1 MAGGLFSIH
10 RQFFEK
16 IGKYDPGYD
25 IWGGENLELSFK
37 TWMCGGQL
45 EIHPCSH
52 VGHVFRSR
60 SPYKWKP
67 GQNVLKKN
75 LVRLAEVWLDDY
87 KNIYYERIN
96 NNLGDFGNIT
106 ERVDL
111 RKKLQCKSF
120 KWY

>member
-52 VGHVFRSR
+52 VGHVFRRR
-60 SPYKWKP
+60 SPYSWRSNTTVVNMVKR
-67 GQNVLKKN
+67 NTAR
-75 LVRLAEVWLDDY
+75 LVEVWLDDY
-87 KNIYYERIN
+87 KV
-96 NNLGDFGNIT
+96 G
-106 ERVDL
+106 
-111 RKKLQCKSF
+111 
-120 KWY
+120 

>member
-1 MAGGLFSIH
+1 MRIVK
-10 RQFFEK
+10 K
-16 IGKYDPGYD
+16 I
-25 IWGGENLELSFK
+25 S
-37 TWMCGGQL
+37 
-45 EIHPCSH
+45 
-52 VGHVFRSR
+52 FRSR

-111 RKKLQCKSF
+111 RKKLQCKRF
-120 KWY
+120 QFIIQNHILFIF

>member
-1 MAGGLFSIH
+1 MRIVK
-10 RQFFEK
+10 K
-16 IGKYDPGYD
+16 I
-25 IWGGENLELSFK
+25 S
-37 TWMCGGQL
+37 
-45 EIHPCSH
+45 
-52 VGHVFRSR
+52 FRSG

-96 NNLGDFGNIT
+96 NNLGEFGNIT

-111 RKKLQCKSF
+111 RKKLQCKRFQSIIQKLF
-120 KWY
+120 IF

>member
-1 MAGGLFSIH
+1 MRIVK
-10 RQFFEK
+10 K
-16 IGKYDPGYD
+16 I
-25 IWGGENLELSFK
+25 S
-37 TWMCGGQL
+37 
-45 EIHPCSH
+45 
-52 VGHVFRSR
+52 FRSG

-96 NNLGDFGNIT
+96 NNLGDFGNIA

-111 RKKLQCKSF
+111 RKKLQCKRFQSIIQKLF
-120 KWY
+120 IF